1 MNTTGG
7 VLDPNSDGHSEV
19 HSYLAED
26 DTMTMWDDDVN
37 AEEKKEQDLY
47 ALVRSV
53 VIKKKCYTLGTLS
66 KEFPHISPS
75 ILQSRFMTVF
85 ECASHIEQFI

>member
-1 MNTTGG
+1 MKTTGG
-7 VLDPNSDGHSEV
+7 VDDISEGSEV

-26 DTMTMWDDDVN
+26 DTQSMWDSDQE
-37 AEEKKEQDLY
+37 AHKEKEKEDLY

-53 VIKKKCYTLGTLS
+53 VVKKKCYTLGTLS

-75 ILQSRFMTVF
+75 ILQGMT
-85 ECASHIEQFI
+85 AHSPS